1 MGGMDDA
8 VTLSVPELVE
18 ATYVVVT
25 SHPPVDVQAAARD
38 AAQRLPD
45 PLRGGALRML
55 AGPLLSVTM
64 SAVGDA
70 PPLPVTFLEVFGASP
85 AQLRDLDEATHVLV
99 CQAVFRPGWPPA
111 HEWHA
116 RGVAAGLAELTG
128 GTLVDMFTPQV
139 LEPAA
144 AVRSLPDPD
153 GRIVL
158 VRWVLVPQSAGE
170 RGLWMTT
177 KGLERFG
184 LPELQALDVPPALA
198 IAWTR
203 VMSGIAAA
211 LVREWTRALRS
222 DPSFVA
228 LPRRLKVTAADVARA
243 YGHEATAGDLTRGAE
258 HGAAAGKHADVGLRL
273 DPPDRFDGQAFLTV
287 VPPYTSERP
296 AGEFLTSV
304 SAALFGDP
312 ASAVRRAP
320 RDARMDA
327 AIAAARAALPQAR
340 ERFLGATITAP
351 TQLIVK
357 HGLAGHATQREYVW
371 STVTGWPDPARIHGV
386 SMSDAETD
394 PAVRAGTP
402 TTVDTATVVDWGI
415 WVDGRGIVE
424 GGWTNKLLS

>member
-1 MGGMDDA
+1 MDDA

-38 AAQRLPD
+38 AARRLPE
-45 PLRGGALRML
+45 PLRVGALRML
-55 AGPLLSVTM
+55 AGPLLSVTR
-64 SAVGDA
+64 SAVVDA
-70 PPLPVTFLEVFGASP
+70 PALPVPFLEVFGASA
-85 AQLRDLDEATHVLV
+85 AQLRDLAAATHVVV

-116 RGVAAGLAELTG
+116 RGVAAGLAQLTG
-128 GTLVDMFTPQV
+128 GTLVDMFTPQI
-139 LEPAA
+139 LGPAA
-144 AVRSLPDPD
+144 AVGSLPDAD

-158 VRWVLVPQSAGE
+158 VRWVLVPQSPGA

-184 LPELQALDVPPALA
+184 LPELQVLDVPPALA
-198 IAWTR
+198 TAWTR
-203 VMSGIAAA
+203 VMSGVAAA
-211 LVREWTRALRS
+211 LVREWARALRGE
-222 DPSFVA
+222 PSFVE
-228 LPRRLKVTAADVARA
+228 LPCRLVVTAADVARA
-243 YGHEATAGDLTRGAE
+243 YGHEDGTDRRAE
-258 HGAAAGKHADVGLRL
+258 VRLRL

-287 VPPYTSERP
+287 VPPAAYGRSG
-296 AGEFLTSV
+296 GEFLASV
-304 SAALFGDP
+304 SAALLGDP
-312 ASAVRRAP
+312 ATAVRRAP

-340 ERFLGATITAP
+340 ARFLGGTIAAP
-351 TQLIVK
+351 SHLIVK

-371 STVTGWPDPARIHGV
+371 STVTGWPDPSRIAGV

-402 TTVDTATVVDWGI
+402 TTVDAATVVDWGV
-415 WVDGRGIVE
+415 WVDGRGIIE

>member
-1 MGGMDDA
+1 MDDA

-25 SHPPVDVQAAARD
+25 SRPPADVQAAARD
-38 AAQRLPD
+38 AARRLPE
-45 PLRGGALRML
+45 PLRVGALRML
-55 AGPLLSVTM
+55 AGPLLSVTRA
-64 SAVGDA
+64 AVTDA
-70 PPLPVTFLEVFGASP
+70 PPLPVTFLEVFGASA
-85 AQLRDLDEATHVLV
+85 AQLRDLQEATHVVV

-116 RGVAAGLAELTG
+116 RGIAAGLAELTG
-128 GTLVDMFTPQV
+128 GTLVDMFTPQI

-144 AVRSLPDPD
+144 ALRSLPDAD

-184 LPELQALDVPPALA
+184 LPELQVLDVPPALA
-198 IAWTR
+198 TAWTR
-203 VMSGIAAA
+203 VMSGVAAA
-211 LVREWTRALRS
+211 LVRQWTRALQGE
-222 DPSFVA
+222 PSFVA
-228 LPRRLKVTAADVARA
+228 LPARLAVTAADVARA
-243 YGHEATAGDLTRGAE
+243 YGHETGADR
-258 HGAAAGKHADVGLRL
+258 HAEVRLRL

-287 VPPYTSERP
+287 VPPAADGRSP
-296 AGEFLTSV
+296 GEFLTAV
-304 SAALFGDP
+304 SAALLGDP
-312 ASAVRRAP
+312 ATAVRRAP

-340 ERFLGATITAP
+340 ARFLDGTIAAP
-351 TQLIVK
+351 SHLIVK

-371 STVTGWPDPARIHGV
+371 STVTGWPDPARIDGV

-394 PAVRAGTP
+394 PAVRTGTP
-402 TTVDTATVVDWGI
+402 TTVDAATVVDWGI
-415 WVDGRGIVE
+415 WVDGRGIIE